1 MFKERFSDELIFK
14 LSSVKL
20 MASVQVYI
28 WTKRKKKK
36 KKEAPSGMTFLET
49 IHKVQLLEG
58 SKRESSGG
66 N

>member
-36 KKEAPSGMTFLET
+36 KEAPSGMTFLET